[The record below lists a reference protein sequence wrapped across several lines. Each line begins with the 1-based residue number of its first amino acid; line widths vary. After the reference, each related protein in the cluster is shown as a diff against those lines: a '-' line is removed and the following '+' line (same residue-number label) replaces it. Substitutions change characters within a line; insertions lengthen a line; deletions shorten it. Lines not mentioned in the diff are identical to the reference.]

1 MRISDWSSDVC
12 SSDLRGLTSPRN
24 LAPRTSAILR
34 IDYSAFGDLYWFVD
48 NLAKQDAVHLVNAR
62 LTIEHE
68 PWTLTL
74 SGDNLFNKR
83 YNTDYFSS
91 FFSGTPPD
99 VGFSTV
105 RRQLNAN
112 LHVHISV

>member
-1 MRISDWSSDVC
+1 MLRHPPRSTRTYPLFPNTTLIRSLGAQFET
-12 SSDLRGLTSPRN
+12 DLD
-24 LAPRTSAILR
+24 ARTSAILR

-48 NLAKQDAVHLVNAR
+48 NMAKQDAVHLVNAR

-83 YNTDYFSS
+83 YNRSEEHTSELQSLMRNPYADFCWK
-91 FFSGTPPD
+91 T
-99 VGFSTV
+99 
-105 RRQLNAN
+105 
-112 LHVHISV
+112 

>member
-1 MRISDWSSDVC
+1 M
-12 SSDLRGLTSPRN
+12 LRHPPRSTRTYPLFPNTTLIRSLGSQFDTGLD
-24 LAPRTSAILR
+24 ARTSAILR

-83 YNTDYFSS
+83 YNKIGRASCRERVCQY
-91 FFSGTPPD
+91 
-99 VGFSTV
+99 V
-105 RRQLNAN
+105 
-112 LHVHISV
+112 